1 MKVYYRNSNSNIFT
15 VDIKPD
21 EALKEVAAKI
31 QYKGGPNPCHVSV
44 TMETNVCD
52 CGKRI
57 EHLLLESQDNLIEIE
72 TDSEL
77 KIDNAVEDSFT
88 YINRLYEEEKSK
100 QVKNEVLVDLRN
112 KLKTIVENQFKES
125 CHETSRHKQN
135 NDDDIALWK
144 EEQNV

>member
-1 MKVYYRNSNSNIFT
+1 M
-15 VDIKPD
+15 DIKSD

-44 TMETNVCD
+44 AMVTNVFH

-57 EHLLLESQDNLIEIE
+57 EHLLLESKDNLIEIE

-88 YINRLYEEEKSK
+88 YVNRFYEEEKSK

-125 CHETSRHKQN
+125 CHETYRHKQN

>member
-1 MKVYYRNSNSNIFT
+1 M
-15 VDIKPD
+15 
-21 EALKEVAAKI
+21 
-31 QYKGGPNPCHVSV
+31 
-44 TMETNVCD
+44 
-52 CGKRI
+52 
-57 EHLLLESQDNLIEIE
+57 
-72 TDSEL
+72 
-77 KIDNAVEDSFT
+77 EDSFT

-144 EEQNV
+144 EKQNV

>member
-1 MKVYYRNSNSNIFT
+1 M
-15 VDIKPD
+15 
-21 EALKEVAAKI
+21 EVAAKI

-44 TMETNVCD
+44 TMVTNVCD

-144 EEQNV
+144 EKQNV